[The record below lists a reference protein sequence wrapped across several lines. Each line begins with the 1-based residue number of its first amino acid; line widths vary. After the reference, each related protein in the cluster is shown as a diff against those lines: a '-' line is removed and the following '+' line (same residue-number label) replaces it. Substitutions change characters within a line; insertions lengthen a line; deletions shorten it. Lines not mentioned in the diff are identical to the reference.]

1 MGTCLQA
8 EFPHEGIITT
18 WPQFSGWYNDH
29 GLCEGGGGYGP
40 PVDTQQGAAIGS
52 SGGDDQS
59 DLLVFMKI
67 YHT

>member
-8 EFPHEGIITT
+8 EFPHEEIITT
-18 WPQFSGWYNDH
+18 SQEFSGWYNDH
-29 GLCEGGGGYGP
+29 GLREGGGGYGL
-40 PVDTQQGAAIGS
+40 PVDTKQGAAIGE

-59 DLLVFMKI
+59 DLLVIMKI